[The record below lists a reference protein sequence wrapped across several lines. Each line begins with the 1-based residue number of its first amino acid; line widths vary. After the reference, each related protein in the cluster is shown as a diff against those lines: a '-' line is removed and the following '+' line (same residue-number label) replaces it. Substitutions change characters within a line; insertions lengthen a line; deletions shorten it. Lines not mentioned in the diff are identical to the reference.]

1 MDFDDSSIRQAIPA
15 VFLDSPQ
22 FEDPLLSTAL
32 GVRVTLKVETLN
44 PLRSFKGR
52 GVSFALRDLTP
63 GETVVCASS
72 GNFGQ
77 AVAYAAA
84 ARGAAARVYAH
95 TELNPVKRE
104 RMAAF
109 GATVIEVAEGF
120 DAARERA
127 AAEAEGDGV
136 RLIVDGVDP
145 AIAEGASTIAQEL
158 SAAAEFDTLVAP
170 IGDGSLVTGLAL
182 GLRAYAPNVRIV
194 GVNPAAAPTMRESW
208 RAGRP
213 VAVRPTSALAEGIT
227 IPRPHPEALA
237 RIADAVDDI
246 VLVNDAELRAGMA
259 LIERH
264 LALRAEPA
272 GAAGIAAIAAGRTGG
287 ERIATIITGANRN
300 PAMGAA

>member
-22 FEDPLLSTAL
+22 FEDPLLSAAL

-145 AIAEGASTIAQEL
+145 AIAEGAATIAHEL
-158 SAAAEFDTLVAP
+158 AAAEFDTLVAP

-194 GVNPAAAPTMRESW
+194 GVNPATAPTMRESW

-213 VAVRPTSALAEGIT
+213 IAVRPTSALAEGIT
-227 IPRPHPEALA
+227 IPRPHPEALT
-237 RIADAVDDI
+237 RVTDAVDDI
-246 VLVNDAELRAGMA
+246 VLVSDAELRTGMA

-300 PAMGAA
+300 PAMGEI

>member
-1 MDFDDSSIRQAIPA
+1 M
-15 VFLDSPQ
+15 FLDSPQ
-22 FEDPLLSTAL
+22 FEDPLLSAAL

-145 AIAEGASTIAQEL
+145 AIAEGAATIAHEL
-158 SAAAEFDTLVAP
+158 AAAEFDTLVAP

-194 GVNPAAAPTMRESW
+194 GVNPATAPTMRESW

-213 VAVRPTSALAEGIT
+213 IAVRPTSALAEGIT
-227 IPRPHPEALA
+227 IPRPHPEALT
-237 RIADAVDDI
+237 RVTDAVDDI
-246 VLVNDAELRAGMA
+246 VLVSDAELRTGMA

-300 PAMGAA
+300 PAMGEI